1 MQDLGT
7 QLNKVK
13 MKNLGILLIFVALT
27 LSSTGVFAIGGL
39 KTITIKTS
47 SECEMCKDTIE
58 KGMAFTK
65 GVKKAVLNVETK
77 VLTVEYNP
85 NKTNP
90 DEIRKAVAALGYDA
104 DDVPAEK
111 IAYDNLDACCKKG
124 AHD

>member
-1 MQDLGT
+1 
-7 QLNKVK
+7 
-13 MKNLGILLIFVALT
+13 MKNLGILLMFVALT
-27 LSSTGVFAIGGL
+27 INSTSVFAIGGL

-58 KGMAFTK
+58 KGMAFAK

-90 DEIRKAVAALGYDA
+90 DEIRKAVSALGYDA